1 MAYNL
6 FEQEN
11 QTKINNTDV
20 TFIDAVLKDLSS
32 LIDTGK
38 KQFYAFCNE

>member
-1 MAYNL
+1 MVYNL

-38 KQFYAFCNE
+38 KTVLRIL